1 MQRLRAFFQ
10 QIVFSINTKAVL
22 LFLAAVLVF
31 ITFPLSAKADTVGDV
46 DALIQQASK
55 ENSEENYSDAENHY
69 RQALSL
75 SVRSIGGMS
84 SVAGRSCRSLAE
96 FLMNRGRYVDAD
108 HYMQRALVIASGYSS
123 ASQDSEGEFQN
134 TRQFVSDILQN
145 PHRLVGSLEVA
156 ATLSSLA
163 DLRIREGKYSDAERM
178 LKRCVQIYRNSGS
191 TAGSPL
197 NYSANSVQLLAE
209 HQRSLAQVLYKE
221 GNSMEAEEAFKAY
234 VDTVRQAKGPSP
246 ELADALEHLSSFYRS
261 QSRGSD
267 ADAAESEAK
276 DLQSRFH

>member
-1 MQRLRAFFQ
+1 MQRLKGSTHKV
-10 QIVFSINTKAVL
+10 VFSLKTKLHLLLPVL
-22 LFLAAVLVF
+22 FSMACS
-31 ITFPLSAKADTVGDV
+31 FPLRVWADTLGDV
-46 DALIQQASK
+46 DALIQQARK

-75 SVRSIGGMS
+75 SVRSVGGMS

-96 FLMNRGRYVDAD
+96 FLMNRGRYADAE
-108 HYMQRALVIASGYSS
+108 HYMQRALVIASGYSG
-123 ASQDSEGEFQN
+123 AAQDSEGEFQN

-145 PHRLVGSLEVA
+145 PNRLAGSLEVA

-163 DLRIREGKYSDAERM
+163 DLRTREGKYNDAERM
-178 LKRCVQIYRNSGS
+178 LRRCVQIYKSSG
-191 TAGSPL
+191 TGAGSPL
-197 NYSANSVQLLAE
+197 NYSADSVQLLAE

-221 GNSMEAEEAFKAY
+221 GNTMEAEEAFKTY

-261 QSRGSD
+261 QNRSSD
-267 ADAAESEAK
+267 ADAADSEAK
-276 DLQSRFH
+276 DLQSRFR